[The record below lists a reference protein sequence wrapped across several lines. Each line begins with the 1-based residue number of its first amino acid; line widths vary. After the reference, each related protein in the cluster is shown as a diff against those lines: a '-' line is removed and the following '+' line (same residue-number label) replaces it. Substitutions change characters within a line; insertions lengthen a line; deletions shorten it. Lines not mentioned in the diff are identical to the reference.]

1 MIFIHGGGFQGGS
14 ATESQYEAEHIVN
27 TTNVIVA
34 LIQYRLGKCRL
45 SLRMYVS
52 VRKHD

>member
-14 ATESQYEAEHIVN
+14 STESQYEAEHIVN

-34 LIQYRLGKCRL
+34 LIQYRLGKC
-45 SLRMYVS
+45 
-52 VRKHD
+52 